1 MKTEPITYYIVEND
15 ENTIRLLEM
24 ELKEFPNN
32 FKSKGVFRDFK
43 EAHNRIYRDEP
54 NLIFMNIE
62 FPFFTGAEFFGN
74 TSSTKCDYVFLAKDN
89 NYVYQNVKASKFDCI
104 LKPISQTE
112 LKRTLKRKV
121 EMRESGRVPNYG
133 HYLPASTDYKFKK
146 LLFPTT
152 NGYVFLSPD
161 DILYCEADLEY
172 TKIITRKQEYL
183 ISKNLKH
190 FDNMLN
196 GKRFIRSHKSFLI
209 NIDHIKQYVRS
220 EGGHVIMSNDKMVPI
235 GRSKKPQFA
244 HLLGV

>member
-1 MKTEPITYYIVEND
+1 
-15 ENTIRLLEM
+15 
-24 ELKEFPNN
+24 
-32 FKSKGVFRDFK
+32 
-43 EAHNRIYRDEP
+43 
-54 NLIFMNIE
+54 MNIE
-62 FPFFTGAEFFGN
+62 FPFFTAVEFFEN
-74 TSSTKCDYVFLAKDN
+74 TPATKCDYVFLAKED
-89 NYVYQNVKASKFDCI
+89 NYVYQNVKTSKFDCI
-104 LKPISQTE
+104 LKPISQIE
-112 LKRTLKRKV
+112 LKRTLKRKI
-121 EMRESGRVPNYG
+121 EMRESGRVTNYG

-172 TKIITRKQEYL
+172 TKIITRTKQYL

-196 GKRFIRSHKSFLI
+196 GKRFIRTHKSYLI

-220 EGGHVIMSNDKMVPI
+220 EGGHVIMSDDKMVPI

-244 HLLGV
+244 TILGV